1 MEFDKVLNERRSA
14 TFFDPNKDLDVKLLE
29 KIIDRAVLAP
39 SCFNTQPWEIVV
51 IKSKE
56 AREELFKKA
65 CKQPKVMDAPVT
77 LVIIGKRN
85 GYERDNPIWDEKIK
99 NGSMDEKSLEGI
111 LSFCDSSLFATL
123 DQKTAYAVRNSSLL
137 AMSIM
142 FTAKNMGV
150 VSHPMIGFDEGQVKK
165 LYNIEDEMVVT
176 MLISMGYPDEGKSLN
191 PREKRFTFKEISKI
205 Y

>member
-1 MEFDKVLNERRSA
+1 MEFDKLLSERRSA
-14 TFFDPNKDLDVKLLE
+14 TFFDPNKDLDMKLLE
-29 KIIDRAVLAP
+29 EIIDRATLAP

-56 AREELFKKA
+56 AREELFEKA
-65 CKQPKVMDAPVT
+65 CKQPKVVDAPVT
-77 LVIIGKRN
+77 LAIIGKRN
-85 GYERDNPIWDEKIK
+85 GYERENPIWDEKIK
-99 NGSMDEKSLEGI
+99 NGSIDEKGLKDI

-142 FTAKNMGV
+142 YTAYDMGV
-150 VSHPMIGFDEGQVKK
+150 ASHPMIGFDEGQVKK

-176 MLISMGYPDEGKSLN
+176 MLISMGYPDESKTLY
-191 PREKRFTFKEISKI
+191 PREKRFTFKEISKV